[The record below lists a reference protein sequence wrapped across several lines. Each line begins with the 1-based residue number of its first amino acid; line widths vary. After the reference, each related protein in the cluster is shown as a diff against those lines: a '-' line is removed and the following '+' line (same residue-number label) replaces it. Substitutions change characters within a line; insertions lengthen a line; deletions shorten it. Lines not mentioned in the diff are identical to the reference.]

1 MCTVKEEVVNIWKS
15 VLDMNDVENDKWFF
29 DVGGSSIAAIQLINE
44 LKGIGVNIDIDRFYR
59 DPTIDMILSSCV
71 H

>member
-15 VLDMNDVENDKWFF
+15 VLDMNDVENDKSFF

-59 DPTIDMILSSCV
+59 DPTIDMILSL
-71 H
+71 